1 MWIENSFDGMIPA
14 LEARKFDAINSSM
27 TRSEQRSRT
36 IDFSKKLYAPVEAL
50 VVKSGSALTPTAESL
65 KGKRVD
71 VQQGTTQEAY
81 ARKYWGN
88 SGVAVV
94 PYQTQDQVWNDLVMG
109 RIDAALAFAPQAE
122 AGFLKTPQGRDY
134 GFARGPAIKDESIFG
149 PGVSIGI
156 RKGDKALLDAVNGA
170 IDRIRRDGTYDRISK
185 KYFGFDIYG
194 G

>member
-1 MWIENSFDGMIPA
+1 MIPA